1 MDVRRLRHFVFRVK
15 KFLARI
21 PNSAWL
27 ALLILL
33 AFAQVYFLRNVVMG
47 DAFIHF
53 VFARGIADGQFFFY
67 NGQFSAGSTSPFWSL
82 LLAPVWKIFGIQIIW
97 AVKILASFFVALAIV
112 LAFKF
117 AHKISQN
124 RVASLTAAA
133 LLATNFV
140 LPFWAAKGMETPLF
154 VCLVLG
160 SFLVYLEILK
170 RARTLWWEIFLGLIL
185 GVAILTRP
193 EAWFLT
199 AFLGLG
205 LLAQKKWRALLTVGL
220 PAALI
225 FAPYYFWLF
234 ANTGSIFPSTIARI
248 LRARQWAQELG
259 GIFFTLEI
267 PKILVTK
274 LLPLTPFFLLFF
286 WHRGKSDRVVWWPI
300 FAWLAFH
307 AIFFSVIFPT
317 TEGYRYILAALP
329 FFYLISILGVFRL
342 PKKWQTPILVLVV
355 LGSLLISGQQ
365 FLERRAS
372 ITSCEQPFLD
382 QTRRGVG
389 LWLRDNT
396 PADSLIALKEV
407 DQSAFFGERR
417 MLSLDGTLDARAIP
431 FVQSGD
437 QLQFLKNEQPN
448 FFVLEEEMYREYP
461 DWRKSNVLP
470 LADTSLK
477 IGDTKILDGVSFTLQ
492 AKFKSGDARS
502 CPQFSSEYFWWVFAV
517 KFTP

>member
-1 MDVRRLRHFVFRVK
+1 
-15 KFLARI
+15 
-21 PNSAWL
+21 
-27 ALLILL
+27 
-33 AFAQVYFLRNVVMG
+33 MG

-82 LLAPVWKIFGIQIIW
+82 LLAPVWKIFGMQIIW

-117 AHKISQN
+117 AEKISSN
-124 RVASLTAAA
+124 RIAALATAA

-160 SFLVYLEILK
+160 SFLVYLELVNPPAKSTSSSLTPQISGEL
-170 RARTLWWEIFLGLIL
+170 TLGLIL

-199 AFLGLG
+199 AFLGIG

-220 PAALI
+220 PTALI

-248 LRARQWAQELG
+248 LRARQWAHEFG

-274 LLPLTPFFLLFF
+274 FLPLTPFFLLFF
-286 WHRGKSDRVVWWPI
+286 FYKPVNPPPRWWVNSSISYPI

-342 PKKWQTPILVLVV
+342 PKKWQTPILVLVL

-372 ITSCEQPFLD
+372 IASCEQPFLD
-382 QTRRGVG
+382 QARRDVG
-389 LWLRDNT
+389 LWLEENT
-396 PADSLIALKEV
+396 PTDSLIALKEV

-437 QLQFLKNEQPN
+437 QLQFLKNERPN

-461 DWRKSNVLP
+461 AWKKSNVLS
-470 LADTSLK
+470 LADANLK
-477 IGDTKILDGVSFTLQ
+477 IGDTKILDGVSFTLR
-492 AKFKSGDARS
+492 AKLKSGDPKS
-502 CPQFSSEYFWWVFAV
+502 CSNFSSDYFWWIFAV

>member
-1 MDVRRLRHFVFRVK
+1 
-15 KFLARI
+15 
-21 PNSAWL
+21 
-27 ALLILL
+27 
-33 AFAQVYFLRNVVMG
+33 MG

-82 LLAPVWKIFGIQIIW
+82 LLAPVWKIFGVQIIW
-97 AVKILASFFVALAIV
+97 LVKVLAGFFVALAIV
-112 LAFKF
+112 LAFKLTE
-117 AHKISQN
+117 KISEN
-124 RVASLTAAA
+124 RIAALTTAA
-133 LLATNFV
+133 LLATSFV

-154 VCLVLG
+154 VCLVLA
-160 SFLVYLEILK
+160 SFLIYAKILK
-170 RARTLWWEIFLGLIL
+170 RQHTFWWEVLLGLIL
-185 GVAILTRP
+185 GMAVLTRP
-193 EAWFLT
+193 ESWFLA

-205 LLAQKKWRALLTVGL
+205 LLAQKKWRTLLTVGL

-225 FAPYYFWLF
+225 FAPYYLWLF

-248 LRARQWAQELG
+248 LRARQWAHEFG

-274 LLPLTPFFLLFF
+274 FLPLTPFFFFFF
-286 WHRGKSDRVVWWPI
+286 WHREKSNRLVWWPI

-329 FFYLISILGVFRL
+329 FFYLISILGIFRL
-342 PKKWQTPILVLVV
+342 PKKWQAPILILVIS
-355 LGSLLISGQQ
+355 GSLVISGQQ

-372 ITSCEQPFLD
+372 ILNCEQPWLD
-382 QTRRGVG
+382 QTRREVG
-389 LWLRDNT
+389 IWLRDNT
-396 PADSLIALKEV
+396 PTDSLVAMKEV

-417 MLSLDGTLDARAIP
+417 MLSLDGTLDARAIS

-437 QLQFLKNEQPN
+437 QLQFLKNERPN

-461 DWRKSNVLP
+461 DWRKSNLLP
-470 LADTSLK
+470 LADASLK
-477 IGDTKILDGVSFTLQ
+477 IGETKILNGAEFTLLQ
-492 AKFKSGDARS
+492 KIKVGDPQS
-502 CPQFSSEYFWWVFAV
+502 CPQFSQEYFWWIFAV
-517 KFTP
+517 KFTQ